1 MKNAVAV
8 KTYVAVICA
17 VVLVCLSSFQA
28 GAQDPHFEHKDHKPD
43 WTRQCATLENL
54 DLSKDQLA
62 AVNAVNSRYKD
73 LIMESYHA
81 GMLQKIEIRSLLRNS
96 DVEERIIREKFS
108 TYVKVREQLFDRM
121 MAYQLHIRGILT
133 PDQQRDWCTLMGAPD
148 FHGGW

>member
-8 KTYVAVICA
+8 KIYVAVICA
-17 VVLVCLSSFQA
+17 VVLVCLSSGKA
-28 GAQDPHFEHKDHKPD
+28 GAQDPHFEHKDHRPA
-43 WTRQCATLENL
+43 WARQCATLKDL
-54 DLSKDQLA
+54 DLSEDQLA
-62 AVNAVNSRYKD
+62 AVTAVNSRYKD

-96 DVEERIIREKFS
+96 DIDENIIREKFS
-108 TYVKVREQLFDRM
+108 AYVKIREQLFDQM
-121 MAYQLHIRGILT
+121 MDYQLHTRSILT